1 LPADTAVDFDRTAKT
16 LGPFGSGLGDGHTQA
31 FVSNG
36 KCARDSTYFSDSEV
50 AQIGGCAL
58 RAFNDIVE
66 GQFLWTFRNELEDK
80 WSYVNAYDKGW
91 LNVNNS
97 QPTTSF
103 LQ

>member
-1 LPADTAVDFDRTAKT
+1 LPADTAVDLDRTAST
-16 LGPFGSGLGDGHTQA
+16 LGPFGSGLKDGHTQA

-36 KCARDSTYFSDSEV
+36 KCARDGTYFSDFEV
-50 AQIGGCAL
+50 GQLGGCAL
-58 RAFNDIVE
+58 RAFDNQVE

-97 QPTTSF
+97 YPSTSF